1 MTIPGRTASRTTV
14 LRGVALIAPAIL
26 LGACAHLTAIG
37 TVANLLEGVLRTTP
51 GEPATGEIVARIDGV
66 DPQRQHVVVETET
79 GEWGAIAYSGQS
91 RAFDR
96 EGREI
101 RVGALPLGEWA
112 RLRLREAQQGY
123 HLEEVR
129 ILHEATPAAA
139 AGVVADTVPTD
150 TIPPDTI
157 PRDTIP
163 PDTVPTPAPESP
175 PAEGELAGAVLTVE
189 LEEGRFTLRS
199 DDGAEVRIT
208 LPFNPSPETRERF
221 EMLRAGDDVRLEG
234 EWLGESRFE
243 LRRFLEPEPQPTR
256 SPAPPPPGGDGVSS
270 GRGTG

>member
-1 MTIPGRTASRTTV
+1 MAIPGRTESRWTA
-14 LRGVALIAPAIL
+14 LRGAAVIVPLIL

-66 DPQRQHVVVETET
+66 DPQRQHVVVEMET

-91 RAFDR
+91 RAFDSQ
-96 EGREI
+96 GREI
-101 RVGALPLGEWA
+101 RVGALPVGEWA

-129 ILHEATPAAA
+129 ILHEAAPDAAVEVA
-139 AGVVADTVPTD
+139 ADTVPTD
-150 TIPPDTI
+150 TIPRDTV

-163 PDTVPTPAPESP
+163 PDTVPTPRPDSP
-175 PAEGELAGAVLTVE
+175 PAEGELAGAVVTVD
-189 LEEGRFTLRS
+189 LEEGRFTVRS
-199 DDGAEVRIT
+199 DDGAEVRVT
-208 LPFNPSPETRERF
+208 LPYNPSPQTRERF
-221 EMLRAGDDVRLEG
+221 ELLRAGDEVRLEG

-243 LRRFLEPEPQPTR
+243 LRRFLGPLEDPT
-256 SPAPPPPGGDGVSS
+256 
-270 GRGTG
+270 

>member
-1 MTIPGRTASRTTV
+1 MAIPKRTASRWTV
-14 LRGVALIAPAIL
+14 LRGIAVIAPVVL

-66 DPQRQHVVVETET
+66 DPQRQHLVVETET
-79 GEWGAIAYSGQS
+79 GEWGAIAYSGES
-91 RAFDR
+91 RAFDT

-139 AGVVADTVPTD
+139 AEVATDTVPTD
-150 TIPPDTI
+150 TIPTDTL
-157 PRDTIP
+157 P
-163 PDTVPTPAPESP
+163 PDTVPQPAPELP
-175 PAEGELAGAVLTVE
+175 REDELTGAVVTVE
-189 LEEGRFTLRS
+189 LEEGRFTVRT
-199 DDGAEVRIT
+199 DDGAEVRVT

-221 EMLRAGDDVRLEG
+221 ELLRPGDEVRLEG

-243 LRRFLEPEPQPTR
+243 LRRFLEPLEDPT
-256 SPAPPPPGGDGVSS
+256 
-270 GRGTG
+270 

>member
-1 MTIPGRTASRTTV
+1 MAIPGRTASRWTA
-14 LRGVALIAPAIL
+14 LRGAAVIITAVL

-79 GEWGAIAYSGQS
+79 GEWGAIAYSGES
-91 RAFDR
+91 RAFDT

-129 ILHEATPAAA
+129 LLHEATPAAA
-139 AGVVADTVPTD
+139 AEVAADTVPTD
-150 TIPPDTI
+150 TIPPDTV

-163 PDTVPTPAPESP
+163 PDTVPTPTPESP
-175 PAEGELAGAVLTVE
+175 PTDGDLAGAVLTVE
-189 LEEGRFTLRS
+189 LGEGRFTVRS
-199 DDGAEVRIT
+199 DDGAEVRVT
-208 LPFNPSPETRERF
+208 LPYNPSPEMRERF
-221 EMLRAGDDVRLEG
+221 ERLRAGDEVRLEG

-243 LRRFLEPEPQPTR
+243 LRRFLEPQREPI
-256 SPAPPPPGGDGVSS
+256 
-270 GRGTG
+270 